1 MEGVI
6 DVEDHTSSSG
16 RLVFGMLLGFG
27 EQDPKHS
34 TIYITQAGR
43 EGREGRQTLLFFSLF
58 FSCALHC
65 PFLHQEE
72 EEERQ
77 QQQQGPV
84 VK

>member
-6 DVEDHTSSSG
+6 DVEDHTSSSR

-43 EGREGRQTLLFFSLF
+43 EGRQTLLFFSFPFF

-72 EEERQ
+72 EEEERQ
-77 QQQQGPV
+77 QQQQRPV

>member
-6 DVEDHTSSSG
+6 DVEDHTSSSR

-43 EGREGRQTLLFFSLF
+43 EGRQTLLFFSLF

-65 PFLHQEE
+65 SFLHQEEE

-77 QQQQGPV
+77 QQQQRPV